1 MRLGRCT
8 SGFPKRED
16 ALRSDDRP
24 WFEALVRELENSAL
38 GFAITLVH
46 DREQAEEIVQ
56 QAFANVWAAQSTPQ
70 ERSEF
75 KRWLYRAILNL
86 ARDQARQRKRWS
98 LLRFWAPPPPDPFDE
113 VERRVDDAALVDAL
127 RRLNARD
134 RAAVHLR
141 YFEDRSFAET
151 AATLGVTE
159 ENARVLV
166 HRALAKMRRMMLPPE
181 AVQGVEA

>member
-1 MRLGRCT
+1 M
-8 SGFPKRED
+8 
-16 ALRSDDRP
+16 
-24 WFEALVRELENSAL
+24 RELENNAL
-38 GFAITLVH
+38 GFAMTLVH

-56 QAFANVWAAQSTPQ
+56 QAFANVWAARNTPR

-113 VERRVDDAALVDAL
+113 VERRVDDAALVAAL
-127 RRLNARD
+127 RRLDPRD

-151 AATLGVTE
+151 AATLGVR
-159 ENARVLV
+159 ENSARVIV
-166 HRALAKMRRMMLPPE
+166 HRALAKLRRTMAS
-181 AVQGVEA
+181 AVAARGVEA